1 MYFQTAENCM
11 PVACC
16 TVVVK
21 SGKILEDYLVTA

>member
-21 SGKILEDYLVTA
+21 SGKNLEDYI